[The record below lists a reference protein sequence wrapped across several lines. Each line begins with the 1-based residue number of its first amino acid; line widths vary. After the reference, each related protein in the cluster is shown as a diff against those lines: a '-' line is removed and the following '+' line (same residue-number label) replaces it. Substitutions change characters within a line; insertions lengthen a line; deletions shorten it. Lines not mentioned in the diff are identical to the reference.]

1 MKAEFRSKRRQEIV
15 NKRPEKYRKLVLH
28 YKKQIENKLEQNLQL
43 IAKHL
48 RLELYQI
55 EDAQERHLSGLDL
68 TFILGVEE
76 FLSSSVPAWL
86 SGEKALQ
93 IY

>member
-1 MKAEFRSKRRQEIV
+1 
-15 NKRPEKYRKLVLH
+15 
-28 YKKQIENKLEQNLQL
+28 LQL